1 MHYIVQCNKYEVRV
15 MAESQ
20 SKIDAA
26 AEKAFAE
33 AAEKKTSEAAAKPAT
48 PAPVAAA
55 PVAAA
60 QTVKPEA
67 APKLAAALKVKPV
80 AKKAAPKKAV
90 KKVAAKKAAP
100 KPAAKK
106 TAVRKVSAKPVS
118 SKVERNLVRVPAKT
132 IKSTHTITQLK
143 DKIMATTKNTDFAK
157 TAQDAVADLQA
168 RTKAAYEKGTELT
181 ADVTAFHKGNF
192 DAVVESGKIL
202 AAGMQDLGRAV
213 VEDARNAAETV
224 TADVKA
230 FAAVKSPTELFQL
243 QGEIAR
249 RNLDTLVARTSK
261 NAEVMMKLA
270 NDMFAPLST
279 RASVAMERL
288 NKAA

>member
-1 MHYIVQCNKYEVRV
+1 
-15 MAESQ
+15 MAESL

-33 AAEKKTSEAAAKPAT
+33 AAAKKTSEAVAKPAVA
-48 PAPVAAA
+48 APVAAA
-55 PVAAA
+55 PVVAAA
-60 QTVKPEA
+60 VKADAAPQKAATPVA
-67 APKLAAALKVKPV
+67 APKVKPA
-80 AKKAAPKKAV
+80 AKMKSAPKKAV
-90 KKVAAKKAAP
+90 RKFAAKVAAK
-100 KPAAKK
+100 PAAKKIAVKK
-106 TAVRKVSAKPVS
+106 TAVRKALVRKPVAAAAPLT
-118 SKVERNLVRVPAKT
+118 KPLT
-132 IKSTHTITQLK
+132 TITQLK
-143 DKIMATTKNTDFAK
+143 DKIMATTKTTDFTK

-168 RTKAAYEKGTELT
+168 RAKAAYEKGAELT

-202 AAGMQDLGRAV
+202 AAGMQDLGRTAI
-213 VEDARNAAETV
+213 EEAKSAAETV

-230 FAAVKSPTELFQL
+230 IAAVKSPTELFQL

-249 RNLDTLVARTSK
+249 RNLDAVVARTSK

-270 NDMFAPLST
+270 NDMFAPLSS

-288 NKAA
+288 TKAA

>member
-1 MHYIVQCNKYEVRV
+1 
-15 MAESQ
+15 MADNL

-33 AAEKKTSEAAAKPAT
+33 AAEKKTSEAIAKPAS
-48 PAPVAAA
+48 PAPVAGAPAVKADAA
-55 PVAAA
+55 P
-60 QTVKPEA
+60 
-67 APKLAAALKVKPV
+67 KVKPV
-80 AKKAAPKKAV
+80 AKKAAPKKA
-90 KKVAAKKAAP
+90 AKKAVA
-100 KPAAKK
+100 KPATKK
-106 TAVRKVSAKPVS
+106 TAVRKAPAKKPVRGAAQANKPIS
-118 SKVERNLVRVPAKT
+118 
-132 IKSTHTITQLK
+132 TITQLK
-143 DKIMATTKNTDFAK
+143 DKIMATTKTTDFAK
-157 TAQDAVADLQA
+157 TAQDAVADIQA
-168 RTKAAYEKGTELT
+168 RAKAAYEKGTEMT

-202 AAGMQDLGRAV
+202 AAGMQDLGRAAI
-213 VEDARNAAETV
+213 EDAKAAAETV

-230 FAAVKSPTELFQL
+230 IAAVKSPTELFQL

-249 RNLDTLVARTSK
+249 RNLDTLVAKTSK

-270 NDMFAPLST
+270 NDMFAPLSS

>member
-1 MHYIVQCNKYEVRV
+1 
-15 MAESQ
+15 MADHP

-33 AAEKKTSEAAAKPAT
+33 AAEKKTSEAVAKPSAAAPAAAT
-48 PAPVAAA
+48 QASLAAAA
-55 PVAAA
+55 PVVKAEAVSSKAAA
-60 QTVKPEA
+60 P
-67 APKLAAALKVKPV
+67 L
-80 AKKAAPKKAV
+80 APKKAKPLG
-90 KKVAAKKAAP
+90 KKSAPKKAGKMSAAKKAVA

-106 TAVRKVSAKPVS
+106 TAVRKAPVRKPVAAAAKI
-118 SKVERNLVRVPAKT
+118 SKP
-132 IKSTHTITQLK
+132 ISTITQLK
-143 DKIMATTKNTDFAK
+143 DKIMATTKTTDFAK
-157 TAQDAVADLQA
+157 TAQDAVADLQSRA
-168 RTKAAYEKGTELT
+168 QAAYAKGTEMT

-202 AAGMQDLGRAV
+202 AAGMQDLGRTA
-213 VEDARNAAETV
+213 VEDAKAAAETV

-230 FAAVKSPTELFQL
+230 IAAVKSPTELFQL

-249 RNLDTLVARTSK
+249 RNLDTLVAKTSK

-270 NDMFAPLST
+270 SDMFAPLSS

>member
-1 MHYIVQCNKYEVRV
+1 
-15 MAESQ
+15 MADSP

-33 AAEKKTSEAAAKPAT
+33 AAEKKTSEAVAKPAA
-48 PAPVAAA
+48 PASVAAA
-55 PVAAA
+55 PVAAPVA
-60 QTVKPEA
+60 KAEA
-67 APKLAAALKVKPV
+67 APKPVVAPKAKPV
-80 AKKAAPKKAV
+80 AKKAARKIAAEKAV
-90 KKVAAKKAAP
+90 A

-106 TAVRKVSAKPVS
+106 PAVRKAPARKPGAT
-118 SKVERNLVRVPAKT
+118 PAKT
-132 IKSTHTITQLK
+132 IKPTTISQLK
-143 DKIMATTKNTDFAK
+143 DKIMATAKTTDFAK

-168 RTKAAYEKGTELT
+168 RAKAAYEKGTEMT

-202 AAGMQDLGRAV
+202 AAGMQDLGRTV
-213 VEDARNAAETV
+213 VEDAKSAAETA

-230 FAAVKSPTELFQL
+230 IAAVKSPTELFQL

-261 NAEVMMKLA
+261 NAEAMMKLA
-270 NDMFAPLST
+270 NEMFAPLSS

-288 NKAA
+288 TKAA

>member
-1 MHYIVQCNKYEVRV
+1 
-15 MAESQ
+15 MAESL

-33 AAEKKTSEAAAKPAT
+33 AAEKKTSEAVVKPASA
-48 PAPVAAA
+48 PVPVAAA
-55 PVAAA
+55 PVANAEA
-60 QTVKPEA
+60 PKPAA
-67 APKLAAALKVKPV
+67 APKVKPV

-90 KKVAAKKAAP
+90 KKAVAKKAVA

-106 TAVRKVSAKPVS
+106 TAVRKAPVRKPVAATAETT
-118 SKVERNLVRVPAKT
+118 KP
-132 IKSTHTITQLK
+132 ISTLTQLK
-143 DKIMATTKNTDFAK
+143 DKIMATTKTTDFTK
-157 TAQDAVADLQA
+157 TAQDVVAELQSRA
-168 RTKAAYEKGTELT
+168 KAAYEKGTEMT

-202 AAGMQDLGRAV
+202 AAGMQDLGRTV
-213 VEDARNAAETV
+213 VEDAKSAAETV

-230 FAAVKSPTELFQL
+230 IAAVKSPTELFQL

-249 RNLDTLVARTSK
+249 RNLDTIVARTSK

-270 NDMFAPLST
+270 NDMFAPIST

-288 NKAA
+288 TKAA